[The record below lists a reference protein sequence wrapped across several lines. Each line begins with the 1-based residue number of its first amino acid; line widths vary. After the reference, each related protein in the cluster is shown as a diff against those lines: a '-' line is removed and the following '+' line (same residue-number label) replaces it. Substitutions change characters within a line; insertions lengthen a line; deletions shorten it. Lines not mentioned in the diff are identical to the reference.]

1 MHGWDDGACR
11 PCLCICISAD
21 EDDKEVA
28 GAIKNIKAIM
38 QDWDVPS
45 YMTVTIIYIPDLC
58 CT

>member
-1 MHGWDDGACR
+1 MHGWDDGAS
-11 PCLCICISAD
+11 PVPLHLISAD
-21 EDDKEVA
+21 EDDKEVT

>member
-1 MHGWDDGACR
+1 VPLH
-11 PCLCICISAD
+11 LISAD